1 LLGVKV
7 ELGRA
12 FMPRLIDEIKP
23 DAVLLAT
30 GVKPLI
36 PEMTGIDK
44 ANVFLSDDVLSGKAR
59 VGGEVAVIGAEL
71 VGCETAEFLADR
83 GIRVTLLRRGE
94 EIALKVNPTTREHL
108 IARLS
113 AKGVRVLTGVKYR
126 EITDQG
132 IIVTTRDHETHL
144 IEAETVVIAA
154 GSLSE
159 IDLYQALQGKVTM
172 LYRLGDCREP
182 RNIMAAVKDG
192 YFTALEV

>member
-1 LLGVKV
+1 
-7 ELGRA
+7 
-12 FMPRLIDEIKP
+12 
-23 DAVLLAT
+23 
-30 GVKPLI
+30 
-36 PEMTGIDK
+36 
-44 ANVFLSDDVLSGKAR
+44 
-59 VGGEVAVIGAEL
+59 

-83 GIRVTLLRRGE
+83 GIRVTLLRRSE

-108 IARLS
+108 LARLS
-113 AKGVRVLTGVKYR
+113 TKGVKVLTSVKYR

-132 IIVTTRDHETHL
+132 VIVTTRDHETHL

-159 IDLYQALQGKVTM
+159 TDLYQALQGKVTL

-192 YFTALEV
+192 YFAALEV